1 MKLSFQR
8 LAMTERT
15 LSIPESV
22 YQRLLLA
29 AQKKGVSPVQWIDAR
44 LPSTSLPE
52 PLTDFPED
60 LIGSI
65 DSGSEAC
72 HSDDIPPARER
83 DLFGEGVV
91 AKMAKQGIF
100 LP

>member
-1 MKLSFQR
+1 
-8 LAMTERT
+8 MTKYT
-15 LSIPESV
+15 LSIPKNI

-29 AQKKGVSPVQWIDAR
+29 AQQRGVSPVQWIDAQ
-44 LPSTSLPE
+44 LPTASLPE
-52 PLTDFPED
+52 PIADFPED

-65 DSGSEAC
+65 DSGSEPC
-72 HSDDIPPARER
+72 HPDDIPPARER

-91 AKMAKQGIF
+91 AKMAKQGIY

>member
-1 MKLSFQR
+1 
-8 LAMTERT
+8 MTEYT

-29 AQKKGVSPVQWIDAR
+29 AQKRGVSPVQWIDAQ
-44 LPSTSLPE
+44 LPSASLPE
-52 PLTDFPED
+52 PSTDD

-65 DSGSEAC
+65 DSGSEPC
-72 HSDDIPPARER
+72 HPDDISPAHER